1 MKYIQYSFAL
11 FCTVALLSSC
21 GQSKAKGGMWQTGPV
36 SVEIAEVQ
44 QELVSATI
52 NYPGTIVALNET
64 ELRAEVNGYITN
76 IFVADGATVS
86 KGQKLYEIDRV
97 RYQAARDQAKASLE
111 IAQSNLDKV
120 QRDLNRYTALDA
132 KQAIAKQIVDYARTD
147 FNNAKAQVDA
157 AKASLVTAETN
168 LQRSVIYAP
177 YSGTIGISMVRNG
190 ALVNAGSTLLNIISS
205 TEPIAVDIM
214 VNEKDIQQFSK
225 FQKDGNVQKDSI
237 LSIQLPN
244 GEVYNY
250 FGKVT
255 AIDRAVNQNTGTIMV
270 RIAFENPK
278 GDLRVGMNVNVG
290 VLNKI
295 ATPQIVIPYKAV
307 MEQLNQTLVYTVSDS
322 NTAKPQMIKL
332 GFKLGDK
339 VVVAEGLKVG
349 DKVITEGIMGLKPN
363 APITTEKPTQATK

>member
-111 IAQSNLDKV
+111 IAQANLDKV

-147 FNNAKAQVDA
+147 FNNAKAQVDV

-205 TEPIAVDIM
+205 TEPIAADIM

-244 GEVYNY
+244 GEVYNH

-255 AIDRAVNQNTGTIMV
+255 AIDRAVNQNTGTITV
-270 RIAFENPK
+270 RIAFDNPK

-339 VVVAEGLKVG
+339 VVVAEGLKIG

>member
-1 MKYIQYSFAL
+1 
-11 FCTVALLSSC
+11 
-21 GQSKAKGGMWQTGPV
+21 
-36 SVEIAEVQ
+36 
-44 QELVSATI
+44 
-52 NYPGTIVALNET
+52 
-64 ELRAEVNGYITN
+64 
-76 IFVADGATVS
+76 
-86 KGQKLYEIDRV
+86 
-97 RYQAARDQAKASLE
+97 
-111 IAQSNLDKV
+111 
-120 QRDLNRYTALDA
+120 
-132 KQAIAKQIVDYARTD
+132 
-147 FNNAKAQVDA
+147 
-157 AKASLVTAETN
+157 
-168 LQRSVIYAP
+168 
-177 YSGTIGISMVRNG
+177 
-190 ALVNAGSTLLNIISS
+190 
-205 TEPIAVDIM
+205 
-214 VNEKDIQQFSK
+214 
-225 FQKDGNVQKDSI
+225 
-237 LSIQLPN
+237 
-244 GEVYNY
+244 EVYNY

>member
-1 MKYIQYSFAL
+1 
-11 FCTVALLSSC
+11 
-21 GQSKAKGGMWQTGPV
+21 MWQTGPV

-190 ALVNAGSTLLNIISS
+190 TLVNAGSTLLNIISS

>member
-21 GQSKAKGGMWQTGPV
+21 SQSKAKGGMWQTGPV